1 MKADDF
7 LQLSFLKNWETEL
20 PIGKI
25 FARPPI
31 YAY

>member
-7 LQLSFLKNWETEL
+7 LQLSFLKSQEPEL

-31 YAY
+31 YV